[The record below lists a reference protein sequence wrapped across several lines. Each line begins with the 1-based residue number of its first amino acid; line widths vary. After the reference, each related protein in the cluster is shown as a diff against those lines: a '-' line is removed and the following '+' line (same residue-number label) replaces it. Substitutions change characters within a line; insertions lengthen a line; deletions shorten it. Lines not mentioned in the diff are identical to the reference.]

1 MLMEVAL
8 RCRHLVR
15 DSSADQGELARF
27 LQAIAREGAAGASPS
42 EASSLSSGTS
52 HSTARDAQHCSAGPS
67 GAATELDHRQ
77 DPQATTDLAQAE
89 VLQHVGCCGLP
100 DSIGAA
106 PWQELCDTTQPS
118 SAETAGSPV
127 LSGLQENSASF
138 TDSQQPE
145 CSTSRA
151 AEPPGCNSWKIGLSQ
166 VKQEQVKQLCS
177 HALMPGCHELFCPIF
192 SSLKKSYHVVCS
204 RVTCE

>member
-1 MLMEVAL
+1 MEVVL
-8 RCRHLVR
+8 RCRHLVSN
-15 DSSADQGELARF
+15 SSAGQGELARF

-52 HSTARDAQHCSAGPS
+52 HSTARDAQQCSAGPS

-77 DPQATTDLAQAE
+77 IPQATTDPAQAE

-106 PWQELCDTTQPS
+106 PWQELCDSGQPS

-127 LSGLQENSASF
+127 LSGLQENSASPI
-138 TDSQQPE
+138 DSQQPE

-151 AEPPGCNSWKIGLSQ
+151 AESPGCNSCEGGLSEL
-166 VKQEQVKQLCS
+166 KQEQVKQVCS
-177 HALMPGCHELFCPIF
+177 HALMPGCHELFCPDV
-192 SSLKKSYHVVCS
+192 SSLKESCHVV
-204 RVTCE
+204 

>member
-1 MLMEVAL
+1 MGVAL

-27 LQAIAREGAAGASPS
+27 LQAIAGEGAAGASPS

-52 HSTARDAQHCSAGPS
+52 HSTARDAQHSSAGPS

-77 DPQATTDLAQAE
+77 DPQATTNPALAE
-89 VLQHVGCCGLP
+89 VLQHMGCCGLP

-106 PWQELCDTTQPS
+106 PWQELSDSGQPS

-127 LSGLQENSASF
+127 FSGLHEGQENSAS
-138 TDSQQPE
+138 TIDSQQPE
-145 CSTSRA
+145 CSNGRA
-151 AEPPGCNSWKIGLSQ
+151 AEPPGCNSCEVNISE
-166 VKQEQVKQLCS
+166 VKQEQVKQDCS
-177 HALMPGCHELFCPIF
+177 HALTPGCHELLCQDV
-192 SSLKKSYHVVCS
+192 SSLNESLCVV
-204 RVTCE
+204 